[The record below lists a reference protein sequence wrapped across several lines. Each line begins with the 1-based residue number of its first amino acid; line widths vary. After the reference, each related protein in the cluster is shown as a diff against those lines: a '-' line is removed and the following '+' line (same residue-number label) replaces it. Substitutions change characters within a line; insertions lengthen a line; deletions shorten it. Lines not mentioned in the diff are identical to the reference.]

1 LKLPF
6 LDDLA
11 IAGRRVLLR
20 LDLNVPLEDG
30 KIADD
35 TRIRAVIPTIE
46 ALRSRA
52 ATLVCCSHLG
62 RPKGKPDPKLGM
74 APVASRLGELLG
86 AKVVKTDEP
95 TGPPKELEN
104 LGSEEIALLENLR
117 FDPGEESNDPTF
129 ARRLAS
135 LAEAYVNDAFGA
147 VHRAHASVVGA
158 AHLLPR
164 AAGLLLQKEVEV
176 LGRLLES
183 PARPFV
189 LVLGGAKVSDK
200 LGVVRNLLNRADVIL
215 VGGAMANTFLAA
227 QGTDMGASK
236 VESDRL
242 DEVRDTLK
250 AAANAGVPLLLPEDL
265 VVGGSF
271 DAATAAKVV
280 RVSEIPAGAVAMDI
294 GPETRAE
301 FADRIY
307 QAATVFWNGPMGVF
321 EWKQF
326 SAGTREVA
334 EAIAGSKSFSV
345 VGGGDSAAALSAFGL
360 TDEISHLSTGGGASL
375 EFLEGKELPGL
386 KALVA

>member
-1 LKLPF
+1 LKLPS
-6 LDDLA
+6 LDDVA
-11 IAGRRVLLR
+11 VAGRRVLLR

-35 TRIRAVIPTIE
+35 TRIRTVIPTIE

-52 ATLVCCSHLG
+52 ATLICCSHLG

-86 AKVVKTDEP
+86 AKVVKTEKP
-95 TGPPKELEN
+95 TGPPEELEH
-104 LGSEEIALLENLR
+104 LAPEEIALLENLR
-117 FDPGEESNDPTF
+117 FDPGEESNNPDF
-129 ARRLAS
+129 ARRLAA
-135 LAEAYVNDAFGA
+135 LAEVYVNDAFGA
-147 VHRAHASVVGA
+147 VHRAHASVVGVA
-158 AHLLPR
+158 QLLPR

-307 QAATVFWNGPMGVF
+307 QAATVLWNGPMGVF
-321 EWKQF
+321 EWEQF

-345 VGGGDSAAALSAFGL
+345 VGGGDSAAALSAFAL
-360 TDEISHLSTGGGASL
+360 TDKISHLSTGGGASL

>member
-1 LKLPF
+1 LKLPA

-11 IAGRRVLLR
+11 VAGRRVLLR
-20 LDLNVPLEDG
+20 LDLNVPLDDG

-46 ALRSRA
+46 ALSSRG
-52 ATLVCCSHLG
+52 ATLICCSHLG

-74 APVASRLGELLG
+74 APVASRLGELLR
-86 AKVVKTDEP
+86 AKVVKTEEP

-104 LGSEEIALLENLR
+104 LAPEEIALLENLR
-117 FDPGEESNDPTF
+117 FDPGEESNDPDF

-158 AHLLPR
+158 ARLLPR

-200 LGVVRNLLNRADVIL
+200 LGVVKNLLNRADVIL
-215 VGGAMANTFLAA
+215 IGGAMANTFLAA
-227 QGTDMGASK
+227 QGTDVGASK

-294 GPETRAE
+294 GPATRAE

-307 QAATVFWNGPMGVF
+307 QSATVLWNGPMGVF
-321 EWKQF
+321 EWEQF
-326 SAGTREVA
+326 SAGTREVT

>member
-1 LKLPF
+1 LKLPS

-11 IAGRRVLLR
+11 VAGRRVLLR

-46 ALRSRA
+46 ALRSRG
-52 ATLVCCSHLG
+52 ATLICCSHLG

-86 AKVVKTDEP
+86 AKVVKTEEP

-104 LGSEEIALLENLR
+104 LAPEEIALLENLR
-117 FDPGEESNDPTF
+117 FDPGEESNDPDF

-147 VHRAHASVVGA
+147 VHRAHASVVGVA
-158 AHLLPR
+158 QLLPR
-164 AAGLLLQKEVEV
+164 AAGLLLQKEVVV

-215 VGGAMANTFLAA
+215 IGGAMANTFLAA
-227 QGTDMGASK
+227 QGTDVGASK

-271 DAATAAKVV
+271 DAATAAKVA
-280 RVSEIPAGAVAMDI
+280 RVSEIPAGSVAMDI

-345 VGGGDSAAALSAFGL
+345 VGGGDSAAALGAFGL